1 MPEIKIDDLNLY
13 YEIHGK
19 GFPLIMIMG
28 ISGDTYWWDSAI
40 IEELS
45 GNTEWPEVI
54 FFRLQGVRS
63 SLRDLE
69 VLVLLGRMDRQR
81 TVNPPCLQQLSSIL
95 R

>member
-1 MPEIKIDDLNLY
+1 MPKIKIDDLNLH

-45 GNTEWPEVI
+45 KEFKIVVFDHIGIGRSDGPARTQI
-54 FFRLQGVRS
+54 KKS
-63 SLRDLE
+63 SLLKIE
-69 VLVLLGRMDRQR
+69 LL
-81 TVNPPCLQQLSSIL
+81 
-95 R
+95 